1 MTQTMAQTDCAMD
14 TDTDTTAM
22 ADMNTNA
29 TQDAAA
35 AHAANLREPG
45 TPPRGDDTPLF
56 LVGMT
61 GAGKSTIGRL
71 LARRL
76 EREFVD
82 LDHALEARCGVRVA
96 DIFEIEGEAGFRR
109 REAQLLDECTQ
120 RRGIVLATGGG
131 AVLSPESRQRLRS
144 RGTVVYLR
152 VALNELTR
160 RLEHDRSRPL
170 LQGVDPRAR
179 IHSMLQ
185 AREPL
190 YAEVAHVTFDTG
202 AIPAHRVARAL
213 LAELKRTHVL

>member
-1 MTQTMAQTDCAMD
+1 MTQTDCAMD
-14 TDTDTTAM
+14 THTDTM
-22 ADMNTNA
+22 
-29 TQDAAA
+29 DAASPQ
-35 AHAANLREPG
+35 EPG
-45 TPPRGDDTPLF
+45 ALTRRDDAPLF
-56 LVGMT
+56 LVGMA

-82 LDHALEARCGVRVA
+82 LDHTLEARCGVRVT

-131 AVLSPESRQRLRS
+131 AVLAPENRARLRG
-144 RGTVVYLR
+144 RGTVIYLR
-152 VALNELTR
+152 VALKELCR

-170 LQGVDPRAR
+170 IQGADPQTR
-179 IHSMLQ
+179 IRNLLQ

-190 YAEVAHVTFDTG
+190 YTEIAHLSFDTG
-202 AIPAHRVARAL
+202 AMPANKVARAL
-213 LAELKRTHVL
+213 LIELKRTHMV